1 MEIQTRHRKSAEAN
15 RPKGRALL
23 ALAERREAPV
33 AALLA
38 ALMVGMAAWVKSA
51 FGSAATPPE
60 AGPAPLPKADDQ
72 GIVTTVL
79 QDAAAPAV
87 DDPARAMDEAA
98 APVAEQAE
106 AVQDLGRIGRG
117 PGVLDLSRFFAMEE
131 PTLDLPP
138 SAGGGAGGDAPAV
151 QVPGIGAMGGMARGG
166 GAVGGLS
173 GGAGGAGPVAEGGG
187 TGGASGDGGS
197 GTPAPGADFAGIGFE
212 ALFARLAE
220 VARPFH
226 AETVREIGQLAIGD
240 WISAHELQRLRGPDN
255 RPDPE
260 AAFLAREDRTHQ
272 LLSNEETREAFL
284 DRHFPSQASDRG
296 ETMALA
302 RLEDADADGPGS
314 GPQANPATDALI

>member
-51 FGSAATPPE
+51 FGSDAPRAADAPPPMPE
-60 AGPAPLPKADDQ
+60 AGEEGVALADFAGGAGPVAPVPAPAMEETALP
-72 GIVTTVL
+72 VT
-79 QDAAAPAV
+79 
-87 DDPARAMDEAA
+87 
-98 APVAEQAE
+98 EQVE

-117 PGVLDLSRFFAMEE
+117 SGMLDLSRFFEMEE

-138 SAGGGAGGDAPAV
+138 SAGGAAGVDALAV
-151 QVPGIGAMGGMARGG
+151 RGPGVEPFGGMARGG
-166 GAVGGLS
+166 AAVGGAAGGS
-173 GGAGGAGPVAEGGG
+173 GAVAEGGGAGGA
-187 TGGASGDGGS
+187 TGDGGA
-197 GTPAPGADFAGIGFE
+197 GTPAPGTEFAGIGFE
-212 ALFARLAE
+212 DLFAQLTE

-226 AETVREIGQLAIGD
+226 AATVREIGQLAIGD
-240 WISAHELQRLRGPDN
+240 WISAHELQRLRGPET

-260 AAFLAREDRTHQ
+260 AAFMAREDRTHQ

-296 ETMALA
+296 EAMASA
-302 RLEDADADGPGS
+302 RLDDGDAEGMGNGPLAAPAVDG
-314 GPQANPATDALI
+314 LL

>member
-60 AGPAPLPKADDQ
+60 AAPAAMPESDDQ

-79 QDAAAPAV
+79 RDAAAPAPV
-87 DDPARAMDEAA
+87 EAAMAMEEAA
-98 APVAEQAE
+98 APVAEEAE

-117 PGVLDLSRFFAMEE
+117 PGMLDLSRFFEMEE

-138 SAGGGAGGDAPAV
+138 QAGGGAGGDAPAV
-151 QVPGIGAMGGMARGG
+151 QVSGMGPMGGMTR
-166 GAVGGLS
+166 
-173 GGAGGAGPVAEGGG
+173 AGGAAGGGSAGSSGQVAEGGG
-187 TGGASGDGGS
+187 TGGGSGEGGA
-197 GTPAPGADFAGIGFE
+197 GTPAPGAEFAGIGFE
-212 ALFARLAE
+212 ALFAQLAE

-226 AETVREIGQLAIGD
+226 AATVRDIGQLAIGD

-260 AAFLAREDRTHQ
+260 AAFMAREDRTYQ
-272 LLSNEETREAFL
+272 LLSNDETREAFL

-296 ETMALA
+296 EAMAAA
-302 RLEDADADGPGS
+302 RLDDTETDGAGS
-314 GPQANPATDALI
+314 GPQASHATDGLI

>member
-51 FGSAATPPE
+51 FGSDAPRAEDAPPPMPE
-60 AGPAPLPKADDQ
+60 AGEEGVALADFAGGEGPVAPVPAPVMEETALP
-72 GIVTTVL
+72 VT
-79 QDAAAPAV
+79 
-87 DDPARAMDEAA
+87 
-98 APVAEQAE
+98 EQVE

-117 PGVLDLSRFFAMEE
+117 AGMLDLSRFFEMEE

-138 SAGGGAGGDAPAV
+138 SAGGAAGGDALAV
-151 QVPGIGAMGGMARGG
+151 RGPGAEPFGGMARGG
-166 GAVGGLS
+166 AAVGGAAGGS
-173 GGAGGAGPVAEGGG
+173 GAVAEGGGAGGA
-187 TGGASGDGGS
+187 TGDGGA
-197 GTPAPGADFAGIGFE
+197 GTPAPGAEFAGIGFE
-212 ALFARLAE
+212 DLFAQLAE

-226 AETVREIGQLAIGD
+226 AATVRDIGQLAIGD

-260 AAFLAREDRTHQ
+260 AAFMAREERTYQ
-272 LLSNEETREAFL
+272 LLSNDETREAFL

-296 ETMALA
+296 EAMAAA
-302 RLEDADADGPGS
+302 RLDDTDTDGAGS
-314 GPQANPATDALI
+314 GPQASHATDGLI